1 MHKQGLLYSLFYYS
15 NTEIQDL
22 NINFPKLGNNL
33 PPASVMLHCVWL
45 YLQMGIEVS
54 RNQKDKI
61 IEFSWLAKL
70 LGNLLLYERAAT
82 AML

>member
-1 MHKQGLLYSLFYYS
+1 
-15 NTEIQDL
+15 
-22 NINFPKLGNNL
+22 
-33 PPASVMLHCVWL
+33 
-45 YLQMGIEVS
+45 MGIEVS